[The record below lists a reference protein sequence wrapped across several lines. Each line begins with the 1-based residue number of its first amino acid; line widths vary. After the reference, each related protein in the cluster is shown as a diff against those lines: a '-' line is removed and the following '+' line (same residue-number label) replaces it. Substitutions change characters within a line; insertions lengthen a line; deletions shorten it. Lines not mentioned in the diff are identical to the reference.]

1 MKLNELFIEKM
12 NYDFI
17 KRELIVNL
25 QDINKNNVILKF
37 INVNDIF
44 YFNNDSKKIEN
55 DEKINFID
63 CNSVLKVN
71 EKINI
76 TFDDYISINVKT
88 KETKIN
94 TTKRTI
100 IFNYMLDN
108 DIHGL
113 DYPLYISASKVLL
126 NDKEIDL

>member
-1 MKLNELFIEKM
+1 MELNELFLEKM

-44 YFNNDSKKIEN
+44 YFNNDSKKIGN

-63 CNSVLKVN
+63 CNSILKVN

-100 IFNYMLDN
+100 IFKYILDN

>member
-1 MKLNELFIEKM
+1 MKLFLEKM
-12 NYDFI
+12 DYDFI

-63 CNSVLKVN
+63 CNSVLKAN
-71 EKINI
+71 KKINI

-94 TTKRTI
+94 TTKRSI
-100 IFNYMLDN
+100 MFNYMLDN